1 MKNIKKTFNLL
12 IIALVFLASCKNN
25 LVTENAGEKSKD
37 GNCNVNLTIT
47 NNFGVRTVYPSH
59 DTNGAKLPAFAD
71 ISDFTIKFSSKKGSE
86 SFTFTETVSR
96 QEDGNFTCTLNVPC
110 GIYDVTVEG
119 YKVETVQEK
128 DGNTLVVKTIIFF
141 GTEKNVNLRNQTQ
154 SLSVLID
161 YNTEPIY
168 LIEDTLNEGFFNIT
182 INCSLDIYH
191 EFGIETDSENLV
203 TSGLTATLESVSTGE
218 KILLGLVQQTS
229 SEDGGSTGTSTDSD
243 YVFQINNTV
252 QVENVD
258 GTITELSEPKSI
270 KPGYYRLSIKG
281 PDPDRTTTMKA
292 LLSEDL
298 ILIGTS
304 LNTTG
309 TIEVKDA
316 VSADVTYYASD
327 SGDAS
332 GDGSTKDNPIDLSAL
347 LKQVDRI
354 NNEVLK
360 IQMISDNMPSIDI
373 AAIKTKS
380 NMVCQEI
387 QFIKSGESECSLSY
401 NTKTKIFTSSMSTQA
416 LDFYTSDENVRNV
429 TVENV
434 YFGTGFTTNVTL
446 KNKVC
451 LTLVTTTDESHT
463 QPSDAS
469 IATLTVDY
477 DDSYDT
483 TSPLVILKTLIDP
496 STCIEVTPSN
506 SANTTDYYVKTLSDG
521 LYEKIVYDITD
532 GFIDSFTV
540 CSDKTLTDVS
550 KKCYIGAVFDYI
562 HSVEKLIN
570 FEAGTARTLTLD
582 ESQTSI
588 PIDASAL
595 STIENSDSN
604 ITFNFIAAGGSENA
618 VFVLKNGTL
627 QLDERIVE
635 GTEISPVSID
645 LYATD
650 YSDESS
656 SVTKQFTV
664 GNAAPYISSINFH
677 DGTSVYFTG
686 TAGSNISCSFD
697 EYEYYSIEN
706 PFIIAEN
713 YAPNI
718 TVEPKL
724 EDFIINSYT
733 KTEDT
738 ADITIYYK
746 YLEPKILTH
755 ETDVLLWTSD
765 PSSTHSYYVNSASS
779 LGESFFIDTTN
790 PAHSTYYDR
799 DYDFTFGY
807 YNEIYISQ
815 SADITRISP
824 YGNKTTILSRINNYQ
839 VTDIYGD
846 FEENK
851 LYALYSSGDI
861 YYIGVYGNPMSFS
874 EMSITP
880 DETTLFQLPSEITSV
895 NSSCSFCVSDEM
907 FYILDESNILHCDTL
922 LGENG
927 TITSSFTDDYKSL
940 ELLAILKS
948 QLLLTDDDSLEI
960 KDMIVQEGNLY
971 VLASFQGM
979 TSSNNGYSNVK
990 NARGCI
996 ASFSLSDIANSTDE
1010 SQPIPEI
1017 YGWSNNTDVYVTSPQ
1032 QDFSADNYTWTF
1044 YTPANAKDG
1053 FYNPIKFIA
1062 VMPKKLVI
1070 ADDGQR
1076 IVFTD
1081 STVTAR
1087 ETVRNVDNVV
1097 TFDLEKKVIEA
1108 VTELECSSQTIF
1120 DHSASTVAYGSYFA
1134 GDISDYY
1141 IKKGE

>member
-258 GTITELSEPKSI
+258 GTITELIEPKSI

-281 PDPDRTTTMKA
+281 PDPDRQTTMKA

-298 ILIGTS
+298 ILIGTR

-309 TIEVKDA
+309 TIEVKGA

-327 SGDAS
+327 SVDAS
-332 GDGSTKDNPIDLSAL
+332 GDGSTEDYPIDLSTL
-347 LKQVDRI
+347 LNQVDRI

-360 IQMISDNMPSIDI
+360 IKMISTNMPSIDI

-387 QFIKSGESECSLSY
+387 QFIKKGDLEYSLSY
-401 NTKTKIFTSSMSTQA
+401 NTKTKIFTSTRSTQA

-434 YFGTGFTTNVTL
+434 YFGLTNNVTL
-446 KNKVC
+446 ANKVC
-451 LTLVTTTDESHT
+451 LTLVTTDEPSG
-463 QPSDAS
+463 QPSINS
-469 IATLTVDY
+469 PATLTVKY
-477 DDSYDT
+477 DESYDT
-483 TSPLVILKTLIDP
+483 TSPLVILKTSIDP
-496 STCIEVTPSN
+496 SNCIEVTPSN

-521 LYEKIVYDITD
+521 LYEKIVYDITK
-532 GFIDSFTV
+532 GFIDGFTV

-562 HSVEKLIN
+562 HSVEKLPS
-570 FEAGTARTLTLD
+570 FETGTPRTLTLD

-604 ITFNFIAAGGSENA
+604 ITFNFIKAGGSENA

-627 QLDERIVE
+627 QLAERIVE

-677 DGTSVYFTG
+677 DGTSVYFTE
-686 TAGSNISCSFD
+686 TDGSNISCSFD
-697 EYEYYSIEN
+697 EYEKYTIEN

-713 YAPNI
+713 YAPII

-738 ADITIYYK
+738 AGITIYYQ

-765 PSSTHSYYVNSASS
+765 SSSTPSYYVNSASS

-815 SADITRISP
+815 STDITRISP
-824 YGNKTTILSRINNYQ
+824 HGNKTTILSAINDYQ

-851 LYALYSSGDI
+851 LYALHKSGST

-874 EMSITP
+874 ERSITP
-880 DETTLFQLPSEITSV
+880 DETTLVQLPSAITSV
-895 NSSCSFCVSDEM
+895 NSSLTTFCVSDGM

-922 LGENG
+922 LRENG

-940 ELLAILKS
+940 ELLAILKR
-948 QLLLTDDDSLEI
+948 QLSLTDDDDLEI

-979 TSSNNGYSNVK
+979 TSSNDGYSNVK

-1032 QDFSADNYTWTF
+1032 KNFSADNYTWTF
-1044 YTPANAKDG
+1044 HTPADAKDG

-1120 DHSASTVAYGSYFA
+1120 DYSASTVAYGSYFA
-1134 GDISDYY
+1134 GDTSDYY

>member
-1 MKNIKKTFNLL
+1 MIK
-12 IIALVFLASCKNN
+12 
-25 LVTENAGEKSKD
+25 
-37 GNCNVNLTIT
+37 
-47 NNFGVRTVYPSH
+47 
-59 DTNGAKLPAFAD
+59 
-71 ISDFTIKFSSKKGSE
+71 
-86 SFTFTETVSR
+86 
-96 QEDGNFTCTLNVPC
+96 
-110 GIYDVTVEG
+110 
-119 YKVETVQEK
+119 
-128 DGNTLVVKTIIFF
+128 
-141 GTEKNVNLRNQTQ
+141 
-154 SLSVLID
+154 
-161 YNTEPIY
+161 
-168 LIEDTLNEGFFNIT
+168 
-182 INCSLDIYH
+182 
-191 EFGIETDSENLV
+191 
-203 TSGLTATLESVSTGE
+203 
-218 KILLGLVQQTS
+218 
-229 SEDGGSTGTSTDSD
+229 TDSD
-243 YVFQINNTV
+243 TFESATK
-252 QVENVD
+252 
-258 GTITELSEPKSI
+258 ITAI
-270 KPGYYRLSIKG
+270 KPGYYILSIKG
-281 PDPDRTTTMKA
+281 PDPDRQTTMKA
-292 LLSEDL
+292 LLSDNL
-298 ILIGTS
+298 ILIATN
-304 LNTTG
+304 LTTTG
-309 TIEVKDA
+309 TIEVKGA

-327 SGDAS
+327 SGSVS
-332 GDGSTKDNPIDLSAL
+332 GDGSTKDNPINLSAL

-360 IQMISDNMPSIDI
+360 IQMISTNMPSIDI

-401 NTKTKIFTSSMSTQA
+401 NTKTKIFTSTRSTQA

-434 YFGTGFTTNVTL
+434 YFGLTNNVTL

-451 LTLVTTTDESHT
+451 LTLVPTTDESYT

-469 IATLTVDY
+469 PATLTVNY
-477 DDSYDT
+477 DKSYDT

-496 STCIEVTPSN
+496 STCIEVTPSDPDN
-506 SANTTDYYVKTLSDG
+506 NITDYYVKTLSDG
-521 LYEKIVYDITD
+521 LYEKIVYDITK
-532 GFIDSFTV
+532 GFIDGFTV

-562 HSVEKLIN
+562 HSVEKLTS
-570 FEAGTARTLTLD
+570 FETGTPRTLTLD

-627 QLDERIVE
+627 QLAEIIVE
-635 GTEISPVSID
+635 GTEISPVSIN

-724 EDFIINSYT
+724 EDFIINRYT

-738 ADITIYYK
+738 ANITIYYQ

-880 DETTLFQLPSEITSV
+880 DETTLFQLPSEIASV
-895 NSSCSFCVSDEM
+895 NSSCSFCVSDGM

-940 ELLAILKS
+940 ELLAILKR
-948 QLLLTDDDSLEI
+948 QLSLTDDDDLEI

-979 TSSNNGYSNVK
+979 TSSNNGYSYVK

-1032 QDFSADNYTWTF
+1032 KNFSADNYTWTF
-1044 YTPANAKDG
+1044 HTPADTKDG

-1120 DHSASTVAYGSYFA
+1120 DYSASTVAYGSYFA
-1134 GDISDYY
+1134 GDTSDYY

>member
-1 MKNIKKTFNLL
+1 MKFNNLSIKNLKRSFSLLALSL
-12 IIALVFLASCKNN
+12 IYLASCKNN
-25 LVTENAGEKSKD
+25 LITEKAYEKSTN
-37 GNCNVNLTIT
+37 GNCQVNMTL
-47 NNFGVRTVYPSH
+47 
-59 DTNGAKLPAFAD
+59 TNGISERTLLPTEDMSMNKIPQFGSEGLTFSITFKSKTNAEVFEFTEMTFEED
-71 ISDFTIKFSSKKGSE
+71 RYSQTYTVPCGFYDVTIKGYSIYYYEGQNKEPIPVETLLFYGSQKNVILREKTKDLLIPVDYNTTPVIMYGSEINDGYFSLDVKISAEELIKFS
-86 SFTFTETVSR
+86 
-96 QEDGNFTCTLNVPC
+96 
-110 GIYDVTVEG
+110 
-119 YKVETVQEK
+119 VETDES
-128 DGNTLVVKTIIFF
+128 NI
-141 GTEKNVNLRNQTQ
+141 VN
-154 SLSVLID
+154 
-161 YNTEPIY
+161 
-168 LIEDTLNEGFFNIT
+168 
-182 INCSLDIYH
+182 
-191 EFGIETDSENLV
+191 
-203 TSGLTATLESVSTGE
+203 SGLVATLESVDTGDELYFALTATTSTE
-218 KILLGLVQQTS
+218 EVTIYNINS
-229 SEDGGSTGTSTDSD
+229 SSQMIKTDSD
-243 YVFQINNTV
+243 TFESAT
-252 QVENVD
+252 E
-258 GTITELSEPKSI
+258 ITAI

-298 ILIGTS
+298 ILIGTR

-309 TIEVKDA
+309 TIEVKGA

-327 SGDAS
+327 SGNAS
-332 GDGSTKDNPIDLSAL
+332 GDGSTEASPIDLSTL
-347 LKQVDRI
+347 LNQVDRI

-360 IQMISDNMPSIDI
+360 IQMISTNMPSIDI

-387 QFIKSGESECSLSY
+387 QFIKKGDLEYSLSY
-401 NTKTKIFTSSMSTQA
+401 NTKTKIFTSTMSTQA

-434 YFGTGFTTNVTL
+434 YFGTGFTNNVTL
-446 KNKVC
+446 ANKVC
-451 LTLVTTTDESHT
+451 LTLVTTDEPSG
-463 QPSDAS
+463 QPSINS
-469 IATLTVDY
+469 PATLTVKY
-477 DDSYDT
+477 DESYDT

-496 STCIEVTPSN
+496 SACIDVTPSDSN
-506 SANTTDYYVKTLSDG
+506 NTTDYYVKTLSDG
-521 LYEKIVYDITD
+521 LYEKIVYDITK
-532 GFIDSFTV
+532 GFIDGFTV
-540 CSDKTLTDVS
+540 CSNKTLTDVS

-562 HSVEKLIN
+562 HSVEKLPS
-570 FEAGTARTLTLD
+570 FETGTPRTLTLD

-604 ITFNFIAAGGSENA
+604 ITFNFIKAGGSENA

-627 QLDERIVE
+627 QLAKRIVE

-677 DGTSVYFTG
+677 DGTSVYFTE
-686 TAGSNISCSFD
+686 TDGSNISCSFD
-697 EYEYYSIEN
+697 EYEKYTIEN
-706 PFIIAEN
+706 PFIIVEN

-733 KTEDT
+733 KTEET
-738 ADITIYYK
+738 SSATVYYQ

-765 PSSTHSYYVNSASS
+765 SSSSPSYYVNSASS

-790 PAHSTYYDR
+790 PAHSTYYDS

-815 SADITRISP
+815 STDITRISP
-824 YGNKTTILSRINNYQ
+824 HGNKTTILSAINDYQ

-851 LYALYSSGDI
+851 LYALHKSGST

-874 EMSITP
+874 ESSITP
-880 DETTLFQLPSEITSV
+880 DETTLVQLPSEITSV
-895 NSSCSFCVSDEM
+895 NSSLTTFCVSDGM

-922 LGENG
+922 LRENG

-940 ELLAILKS
+940 DLLAILKR
-948 QLLLTDDDSLEI
+948 QLSLTDDDDLEI

-971 VLASFQGM
+971 VLASFQSM
-979 TSSNNGYSNVK
+979 TSSDGYSNVK

-1010 SQPIPEI
+1010 LQPFPEI
-1017 YGWSNNTDVYVTSPQ
+1017 YGWSNNTDVYVTSPK

-1044 YTPANAKDG
+1044 HTPADAKDG

-1087 ETVRNVDNVV
+1087 ETVRSVDNVV

-1120 DHSASTVAYGSYFA
+1120 DYSASPGAYGSYFA
-1134 GDISDYY
+1134 GDTSDYY